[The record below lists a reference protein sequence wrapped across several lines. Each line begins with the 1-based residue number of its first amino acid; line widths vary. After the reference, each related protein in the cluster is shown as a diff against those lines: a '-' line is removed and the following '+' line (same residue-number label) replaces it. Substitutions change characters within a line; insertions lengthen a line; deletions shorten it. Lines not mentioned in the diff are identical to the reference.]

1 MKCKKL
7 TALLLT
13 AAMAASVLTGCGG
26 EEAASSTGTS
36 EPAETSGGG
45 KIRRRLPV
53 KTAIKKL
60 LISRCL

>member
-26 EEAASSTGTS
+26 EEAASSTGTR
-36 EPAETSGGG
+36 TCRNVGGG
-45 KIRRRLPV
+45 AK
-53 KTAIKKL
+53 
-60 LISRCL
+60 